1 MGCLL
6 RYMGLLRILTNS
18 LCTLGARPQLPHV
31 TVSPARLIIP
41 SGKQRLAEPGHR
53 QLITHQMNDARAL
66 PAGHVQRDCGGHGV
80 AR

>member
-1 MGCLL
+1 ME
-6 RYMGLLRILTNS
+6 GLTIAEWLTKAVETEAGKQEGN
-18 LCTLGARPQLPHV
+18 LV
-31 TVSPARLIIP
+31 IP

-66 PAGHVQRDCGGHGV
+66 PVGHVQRDCGGHGV